1 MAPIF
6 GDQITEM
13 SVKLARHFEMA
24 KIYDK
29 AVGFRLQAGNYAIKL
44 AANDQA
50 IDHFS
55 KGLALLEKLPESTE
69 KTRQELALQL
79 GLGTGYQLMEGYAS
93 PEAHRAYS
101 RARNL
106 GRRVGDSPELVA
118 ALWPLATRAAMVGD
132 LSQGVTLAEEALDVA
147 KRVKNPL
154 FIAVA
159 HHHLGWIL
167 HQVGRF
173 VESCYHQDEII
184 SFYDRQYHEEMVHM
198 FGHDFGVT
206 SLGWSSW
213 PLWYLGYPDKAL
225 QRGQEAIALAQSFDH
240 PFSLMHAYNMTGL
253 IHVLRGD
260 LIKAGEFGERIMD
273 LATSYGFHFYTAP
286 ANYYLGAGL
295 IGHGRIAEGIA
306 YQRKSMAIYEAGGV
320 KMLRGTYVGIANIYA
335 SLGQYELGRKALSE
349 AEAMEFEDYCVC
361 TIEHVRGMLLQLQ
374 GDANEKAEAC
384 FVQAI
389 ELARRQQAK
398 SSELQATMSLCRLW
412 QEQGRQMEAWEK
424 LSSVYN
430 WFTEGF
436 ETADLKAAAALL
448 EELA

>member
-1 MAPIF
+1 
-6 GDQITEM
+6 
-13 SVKLARHFEMA
+13 
-24 KIYDK
+24 
-29 AVGFRLQAGNYAIKL
+29 L

-50 IDHFS
+50 IDHYS
-55 KGLALLEKLPESTE
+55 RGLALLELLPESAE

-79 GLGTGYQLMEGYAS
+79 GLGTGYQLMQGYAS
-93 PEAHRAYS
+93 PEAHRAYNQ
-101 RARNL
+101 ARDL
-106 GRRVGDSPELVA
+106 CRQVGDSPELVA
-118 ALWPLATRAAMVGD
+118 ALWPLATHAAMIGD
-132 LSQGVTLAEEALDVA
+132 LSQGVALAEEALAVA
-147 KRVKNPL
+147 KRVENPL
-154 FIAVA
+154 FTAVA

-240 PFSLMHAYNMTGL
+240 PFSLMHAYNMTAM
-253 IHVLRGD
+253 IHVVRGD

-273 LATSYGFHFYTAP
+273 LATSNGYHFYIAP

-295 IGHGRIAEGIA
+295 IGQGQITEGIS
-306 YQRKSMAIYEAGGV
+306 YQRKSMTIYEAAGV
-320 KMLRGTYVGIANIYA
+320 KMLRGTYVGIAKIYA
-335 SLGQYELGRKALSE
+335 SSGQYELGQEALAE
-349 AEAMEFEDYCVC
+349 AEALDFDDYSLGN
-361 TIEHVRGMLLQLQ
+361 IEHTRGMLIQLK
-374 GDANEKAEAC
+374 GGEPNKAEAC
-384 FVQAI
+384 FLRAI
-389 ELARRQQAK
+389 EIARLQQAK
-398 SSELQATMSLCRLW
+398 SSELQATMSLCQLW
-412 QEQGRQMEAWEK
+412 MTQGRQAEAKEK
-424 LSSVYN
+424 LVGIYS

-436 ETADLKAAAALL
+436 DTADLKAAAALL